1 MRVRAKSAFKS
12 FYFFVT
18 KKKHKKADTV
28 CIKYY
33 LTRNTNAQQLLQPPH
48 PISKSTHTYSVAQS
62 FPQKISTKGYEQQQS
77 GKETV

>member
-33 LTRNTNAQQLLQPPH
+33 LTRNTNAQHQRTLILLPNLFHRKSQP
-48 PISKSTHTYSVAQS
+48 KVMNNNKVVKKQYK
-62 FPQKISTKGYEQQQS
+62 FPN
-77 GKETV
+77 